1 MHVIKVM
8 CKKGLYTLC
17 AEFILT
23 QRSHFLVFYYFVI
36 IFQVQNMIWVFYFAF
51 QQFQPQLNSSK
62 SKYE

>member
-23 QRSHFLVFYYFVI
+23 QRSHFLVFLLFRNYFSGTEYDLSI
-36 IFQVQNMIWVFYFAF
+36 LFCIPAIPTAA
-51 QQFQPQLNSSK
+51 QLI
-62 SKYE
+62 